1 MTNSGGIK
9 KSKVG
14 ASSAAGHPVGT
25 GVQLH
30 HRTNLGYCIH
40 VNVHIGRLYDLL
52 RMTCCRG
59 TTDANE
65 PKLTRHLC

>member
-1 MTNSGGIK
+1 MTNSGGII

-30 HRTNLGYCIH
+30 HRTNLGYSIH
-40 VNVHIGRLYDLL
+40 LNVHIGRSYDLL
-52 RMTCCRG
+52 RMTCRG